1 MNTEH
6 IDKMIDKMCDE
17 VCSYESADDRA
28 YLLQSIAEVIKARAE
43 IAKLDMSGDALNSLT
58 DLMKT
63 I

>member
-17 VCSYESADDRA
+17 VGSYESADDRA

-43 IAKLDMSGDALNSLT
+43 ITKLDMSGDALNSLT